1 VPRRGLSDR
10 DANIARVT
18 RRLLPVGLVVAA
30 AAAGVQG
37 HGRLGFYL
45 LVAAVPACAAA
56 ALALFG
62 DLLDV
67 PAGTAGVV
75 LRLEL
80 ALTVVG
86 LVLLLVAAA
95 ARSAVPAGEP
105 VPAPSAVALGAALA
119 LLVTQSLVG
128 LVAPQA
134 ESARTGAA
142 QLRRVPAR

>member
-1 VPRRGLSDR
+1 M
-10 DANIARVT
+10 T

-30 AAAGVQG
+30 ATAGVQG

-62 DLLDV
+62 DVLDA
-67 PAGTAGVV
+67 PAGSAGIAPRV
-75 LRLEL
+75 EL
-80 ALTVVG
+80 ALTVG
-86 LVLLLVAAA
+86 SLALLLVAAA
-95 ARSAVPAGEP
+95 ARSAAPAGDQVPAL
-105 VPAPSAVALGAALA
+105 SAVALGAALA

-134 ESARTGAA
+134 ESARTEAA
-142 QLRRVPAR
+142 QLRRAPAR